1 MSLVVI
7 AALIVLGLLR
17 TGYQR
22 IMSGIAVMLFGFILA
37 KYRSRPRYH
46 RRRRLRHRMDRK
58 LLTPAPPIRRTR

>member
-37 KYRSRPRYH
+37 KYRSRPHYP

-58 LLTPAPPIRRTR
+58 LLMPAPPIRRTR